1 MKKVY
6 VSLIADLLHAGHINV
21 LERAS
26 RYGNVTVGLLTSTAI
41 NELNDTA
48 YLKYQQRA
56 DVINSLKMVTR
67 VVPQDG
73 ASYKENLM
81 RLKPDFVVHGDD
93 WKEGEQS
100 KYRQEVIELLS
111 EWGGELIEVKY
122 SSDIS
127 DKNLK
132 NQLMRLGVTTVH
144 RLGRLRQ
151 LIKNKPIVRI
161 LEAHNAL
168 SALIA
173 ENTVV
178 ERNGESVSFD
188 GIWSSSLTDSTAKGK
203 PDIEAIDMTSR
214 INAVNDI
221 FEVTTKPMIFDADTG
236 GKTEH
241 FEFTVKS
248 LERTGVSAVV
258 IEDKTGLKKNSLF
271 GNDVAQTQDSVEN
284 FSDKISRG
292 KEAQVGDDFM
302 IIARIESLILEAGM
316 EDALVRAE
324 AYIKAGADGIM
335 IHSRHKNPAEIIEFM
350 HKFRGVDKITPVI
363 VVPTSFNSVTVEEFV
378 EMGVNAVV
386 TANHML
392 RAAYP
397 AMLNVAKSVLENGRS
412 LGAEPDCMSISEIL
426 EFIPGTK

>member
-324 AYIKAGADGIM
+324 AYTKAGADGIM

-412 LGAEPDCMSISEIL
+412 LEAEPDCMSISEIL

>member
-161 LEAHNAL
+161 LEVHNVL

-412 LGAEPDCMSISEIL
+412 LEAEPDCMSISEIL

>member
-378 EMGVNAVV
+378 
-386 TANHML
+386 
-392 RAAYP
+392 
-397 AMLNVAKSVLENGRS
+397 
-412 LGAEPDCMSISEIL
+412 
-426 EFIPGTK
+426 